1 MTLTKYNF
9 KMKIASKILFTTLT
23 NLVQGVLMLF
33 FGHFCTDSATPCYN
47 NYHSVGGVPFLKV
60 ADASMYVNMR
70 GADEMRSYL

>member
-1 MTLTKYNF
+1 
-9 KMKIASKILFTTLT
+9 MKIARKILFTTLT

-33 FGHFCTDSATPCYN
+33 FGHFCTESATPSYN
-47 NYHSVGGVPFLKV
+47 NYHSVGGVPFFKV